1 MYRLHVVREC
11 PTCHRKTIDTDV
23 VCLVCGQDLR
33 AARFAPAPGAPGP
46 QSEFVSAPDSPTVSG
61 EEVPGWFRERHP
73 NIELFAWLVWALAL
87 LGLTAFV
94 TLILAAL
101 REDNRVVWGLLIG
114 FAIFLATAPSVIL
127 VTTALAMRL
136 RRRDVQTFCGMALW
150 FLAIPILSVWCCL
163 FVASRF
169 SRQPGIPNAL
179 RAMNRLATS
188 SILTFAFVA
197 FSIGGFAGVPLV
209 LAWLLVLIWAPVSLV
224 KARRQVSAA
233 SGAPG
238 SRFRAPLA
246 P

>member
-1 MYRLHVVREC
+1 M
-11 PTCHRKTIDTDV
+11 
-23 VCLVCGQDLR
+23 
-33 AARFAPAPGAPGP
+33 
-46 QSEFVSAPDSPTVSG
+46 
-61 EEVPGWFRERHP
+61 PGWFRARHP

-101 REDNRVVWGLLIG
+101 REDNRDVWGLLIG

-163 FVASRF
+163 FVAS
-169 SRQPGIPNAL
+169 L
-179 RAMNRLATS
+179 RAMNRLATG